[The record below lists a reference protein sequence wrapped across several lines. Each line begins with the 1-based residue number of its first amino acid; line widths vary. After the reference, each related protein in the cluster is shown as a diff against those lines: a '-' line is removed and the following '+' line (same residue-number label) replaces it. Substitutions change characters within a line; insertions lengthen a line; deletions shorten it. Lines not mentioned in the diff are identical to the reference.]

1 MTNCKILLKQ
11 VIIEFI
17 KVSVIQYFRI
27 EQTLMEETILIFEF
41 IKNKISL

>member
-27 EQTLMEETILIFEF
+27 EQTSMEETTLIFEF

>member
-17 KVSVIQYFRI
+17 KVSVIQYLGI
-27 EQTLMEETILIFEF
+27 EQALMEETTLIFEF

>member
-17 KVSVIQYFRI
+17 KVSAIQYLGI
-27 EQTLMEETILIFEF
+27 EQTLMEETTLIFEF

>member
-17 KVSVIQYFRI
+17 KVSVIQYLGI